1 MSKIRAT
8 LSTPVGGELGSI
20 EGEVHQ
26 IQDTIINWLENAQ
39 DGDMIIVKT
48 EFEEEDTE
56 PLPDNTNVIRPR
68 FGSQAWAETYQD
80 DIQSLD
86 QPGDDFDAS

>member
-1 MSKIRAT
+1 MSKIRCT

-20 EGEVHQ
+20 EGEVDQ
-26 IQDTIINWLENAQ
+26 IKDTIVNWLENAQ

-48 EFEEEDTE
+48 EFEEENVDPQE
-56 PLPDNTNVIRPR
+56 GSNVIRPR
-68 FGSQAWAETYQD
+68 FGSQQWAETYQD